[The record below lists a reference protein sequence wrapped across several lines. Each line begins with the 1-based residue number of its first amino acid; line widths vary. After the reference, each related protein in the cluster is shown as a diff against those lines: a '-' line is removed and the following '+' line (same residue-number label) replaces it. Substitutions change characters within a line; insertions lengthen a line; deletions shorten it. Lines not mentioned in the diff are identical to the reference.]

1 MKLIAIHTI
10 HGAYTEPVVD
20 DKGAPIKGSRGR
32 DKRRFIDAAIVPP
45 GAEFDSGELS
55 IDDEEVKNLLAAGAV
70 KRKTKEVADDEGDG
84 PVPVAQNTAP
94 AGPASGAT
102 KAPDPAAVAKAAT
115 ARA

>member
-32 DKRRFIDAAIVPP
+32 DKVRFIDAAIVPP
-45 GAEFDSGELS
+45 EEEFDPAELG
-55 IDDEEVKNLLAAGAV
+55 IDDDEVRSLLASGAV
-70 KRKTKEVADDEGDG
+70 RRKTREVVDEGGED
-84 PVPVAQNTAP
+84 VPVALNTAP

-102 KAPDPAAVAKAAT
+102 KAPDPAAVAKAVAAKT
-115 ARA
+115 